1 MELTDP
7 CKVARTNLVNPKG
20 IFIAMPWGC
29 NKQMALMI
37 LLWYTNL
44 ILTTLEMSGNL
55 IISSLMDSYTCIQ
68 NFSSLIVLHDP
79 EEALVVHQLDP
90 EVVDLSLTFE
100 RSLLQVN

>member
-29 NKQMALMI
+29 NKQMALMM
-37 LLWYTNL
+37 LLWYTSL

-68 NFSSLIVLHDP
+68 NFSSLIGLNDP

-90 EVVDLSLTFE
+90 EVVDLSLIFE
-100 RSLLQVN
+100 RPLLQVN